1 VRSGG
6 GLLEVLTCVGH
17 GIIIGDHTWLVVGML
32 IGGGVLH
39 PWWCCNG
46 AGENKC
52 GTRSGWSGGNGQFGL
67 CSYGLEDFCE
77 LFECKKLCVA
87 YGGKGWGGVGLRK
100 AWFSIFLA
108 IMAALVEDICGIWMS
123 DGKNYMVSVMHS
135 CPVLEQ

>member
-1 VRSGG
+1 MVAGLQDGGACVVMVWVPVWVHMPVWVHPWSFFSIMWNNVRSGG

-17 GIIIGDHTWLVVGML
+17 GIIVGDHIWLVVGML

-46 AGENKC
+46 TGENKC

-87 YGGKGWGGVGLRK
+87 YGGKGWGRCWV
-100 AWFSIFLA
+100 A
-108 IMAALVEDICGIWMS
+108 
-123 DGKNYMVSVMHS
+123 
-135 CPVLEQ
+135 